1 MLRPGSSVGRL
12 KKQQQEVSNTN
23 KLKKQQQDKAP
34 TKEEKEEFIKH
45 RDFVGAITLLEHE
58 KM

>member
-1 MLRPGSSVGRL
+1 MQRPGSSVGRL
-12 KKQQQEVSNTN
+12 KKQQQDVAINN
-23 KLKKQQQDKAP
+23 KLKKQQDKTP
-34 TKEEKEEFIKH
+34 SKEEKEEFIKN